1 MLLDPFEEQF
11 HLPSLAVEVR
21 NELGLECHVVGQEA
35 ESFPFVVFDRDA
47 PDGVGIIFFCNIQRQ
62 NPNLIADDIGVL
74 SVHWLRISALK
85 FGIAFGPGHKEC
97 LGLMNLVKPCKI
109 QVPAVHQIK
118 GPSLDDELIQD
129 VDFVGLPVCNVN
141 ETGYV
146 SMQIQEGVHLHSS
159 LGCAK
164 RSPRINRQAKVYRR
178 RVEGVNSR
186 IQIDRQRVLSIK
198 GSGDPNQVLRKVC
211 VDLPRAICVCIGKR
225 VSRYLSTS
233 KSHVVKPGG
242 LRSQIHF
249 DIAQRLAISQLRKG
263 HGKELI
269 EASKVFDLVMTPVFR
284 NASREGVKGQ
294 VVRNLSENEF
304 AVVHLDSPKKS
315 LGAPF

>member
-118 GPSLDDELIQD
+118 GSSLDDELIQD

-146 SMQIQEGVHLHSS
+146 SMQIQEGVHLHRS

-249 DIAQRLAISQLRKG
+249 NIAQRLAISQLRKG

-269 EASKVFDLVMTPVFR
+269 EASKVFHLVMPPVFR

-294 VVRNLSENEF
+294 VVHNLSENEF

>member
-1 MLLDPFEEQF
+1 
-11 HLPSLAVEVR
+11 
-21 NELGLECHVVGQEA
+21 
-35 ESFPFVVFDRDA
+35 
-47 PDGVGIIFFCNIQRQ
+47 
-62 NPNLIADDIGVL
+62 
-74 SVHWLRISALK
+74 
-85 FGIAFGPGHKEC
+85 
-97 LGLMNLVKPCKI
+97 MNLVKPCKI

-118 GPSLDDELIQD
+118 GASLDDELIQD

-146 SMQIQEGVHLHSS
+146 SMQIQEGVHLHRS

-249 DIAQRLAISQLRKG
+249 NIAQRLAISQLRKG

-269 EASKVFDLVMTPVFR
+269 EASKVFHLVMPPVFR

-294 VVRNLSENEF
+294 VVHNLSENEF

>member
-118 GPSLDDELIQD
+118 GSSLDDELIQD

-249 DIAQRLAISQLRKG
+249 NIAQRLAISQLRKG

-269 EASKVFDLVMTPVFR
+269 EASKVFHLVMPPVFR

-294 VVRNLSENEF
+294 VVHNLSENEF

>member
-35 ESFPFVVFDRDA
+35 ESFPFVVFGSDA
-47 PDGVGIIFFCNIQRQ
+47 PDAVGIIFFCNIQRQ
-62 NPNLIADDIGVL
+62 NSNLIADDIGVL

-109 QVPAVHQIK
+109 QVPAVHQIE

-129 VDFVGLPVCNVN
+129 VDFVGLSVCNVN

-146 SMQIQEGVHLHSS
+146 SMQIQEGVHLHRS

-186 IQIDRQRVLSIK
+186 IQIDSQRVLSIK
-198 GSGDPNQVLRKVC
+198 GSGDSNQVLRKVC
-211 VDLPRAICVCIGKR
+211 VDLPRAICVCIGKS

-294 VVRNLSENEF
+294 VVHDLSENEF

>member
-11 HLPSLAVEVR
+11 HLPSLAVEVC

-35 ESFPFVVFDRDA
+35 ESSPFVVFGSDA

-62 NPNLIADDIGVL
+62 NSNLIADDIGVL

-118 GPSLDDELIQD
+118 GSSLDDELIQD

-146 SMQIQEGVHLHSS
+146 SMQIQEGVHLHRS

-186 IQIDRQRVLSIK
+186 IQIDRQGVLSIK

-211 VDLPRAICVCIGKR
+211 VDLPRPICVCIGKS

-249 DIAQRLAISQLRKG
+249 DIAQRLSISQLRKG
-263 HGKELI
+263 HGKKLI
-269 EASKVFDLVMTPVFR
+269 EASKVLDLVMTPVFR

-294 VVRNLSENEF
+294 VVHDLSENEF
-304 AVVHLDSPKKS
+304 ALVHLEIPQKS
-315 LGAPF
+315 LGVPF

>member
-1 MLLDPFEEQF
+1 MLLDPFEKQF

-35 ESFPFVVFDRDA
+35 ESFPFVVFGSDA
-47 PDGVGIIFFCNIQRQ
+47 PDGIGIIFFCNIQRQ
-62 NPNLIADDIGVL
+62 NSNLIADDIGVL

-85 FGIAFGPGHKEC
+85 LCIAFGPGHKEC

-109 QVPAVHQIK
+109 QVPAVHQIE

-129 VDFVGLPVCNVN
+129 VDFVGLSVCNVN

-146 SMQIQEGVHLHSS
+146 SMQIQEGVHLHRS

-186 IQIDRQRVLSIK
+186 IQIDSQRVLSIK
-198 GSGDPNQVLRKVC
+198 GSGDSNQVLRKVC
-211 VDLPRAICVCIGKR
+211 VDLPRAICVCIGKS

-233 KSHVVKPGG
+233 KSHVVKPCG

-263 HGKELI
+263 HGKELV

-294 VVRNLSENEF
+294 VVHDLSENEF

>member
-11 HLPSLAVEVR
+11 RLPSLAVEVR

-186 IQIDRQRVLSIK
+186 IQIDRQGVLSIK

>member
-11 HLPSLAVEVR
+11 HLPSLAVEVC

-35 ESFPFVVFDRDA
+35 ESSPFVVFGSDA
-47 PDGVGIIFFCNIQRQ
+47 PDGVGIIFFCYVQRK

-85 FGIAFGPGHKEC
+85 FGIAFGPGYKEC

-118 GPSLDDELIQD
+118 GASLDDELIED

-198 GSGDPNQVLRKVC
+198 GSGDSNQVLRKVC
-211 VDLPRAICVCIGKR
+211 VDLPRAICVCIGKS
-225 VSRYLSTS
+225 VSRYLATS
-233 KSHVVKPGG
+233 KSHVVKPGH

-294 VVRNLSENEF
+294 VVHDLSENEF
-304 AVVHLDSPKKS
+304 ALVHLEIPQKS
-315 LGAPF
+315 LGVPF

>member
-1 MLLDPFEEQF
+1 M
-11 HLPSLAVEVR
+11 
-21 NELGLECHVVGQEA
+21 
-35 ESFPFVVFDRDA
+35 
-47 PDGVGIIFFCNIQRQ
+47 
-62 NPNLIADDIGVL
+62 IADDIGVL

-164 RSPRINRQAKVYRR
+164 RSPRINRQAKVYRC

-186 IQIDRQRVLSIK
+186 IQIDRQGVLSIK

-294 VVRNLSENEF
+294 VVHNLSENEF

>member
-11 HLPSLAVEVR
+11 RLPSLAVEVR

-118 GPSLDDELIQD
+118 GSSLDDELIQD